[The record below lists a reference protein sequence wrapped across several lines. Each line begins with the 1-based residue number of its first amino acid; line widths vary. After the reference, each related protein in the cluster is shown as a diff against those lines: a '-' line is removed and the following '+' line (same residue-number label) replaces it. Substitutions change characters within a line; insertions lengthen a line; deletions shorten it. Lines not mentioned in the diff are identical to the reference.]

1 MTKKEREYYQIK
13 WKEADQSARKAWI
26 LYKNKP
32 SKSNKKLAHQAYT
45 KVDHLIE
52 LICGEKI

>member
-13 WKEADQSARKAWI
+13 WKTADQTARKAWT
-26 LYKNKP
+26 LFKTKP
-32 SKSNKKLAHQAYT
+32 TKTNKKLAHQAYAE
-45 KVDHLIE
+45 VDHLIE